1 MPEWI
6 VKFFYSFPIRLFL
19 LHLRSNLLM
28 IGMWV
33 FLVSLIT
40 GLIGRKFGF
49 SYLFLDP
56 EYLSEVNFWSFFL
69 IGLTFGGFLM
79 TWNLTTYLLTAHH
92 FPFLASLRNPFTKFC
107 LNNLLLPI
115 VFLAFYI
122 ISIIAFQIRFEGWTI
137 EDILLQTI
145 GLFTGMLSLLIFY
158 FLYFHYTNQD
168 ISSYKD
174 IIEARKSQAANITPG
189 RKDIDLD
196 YIKMDANRWRVD
208 NYFNEAFKFRLVRS
222 VAHYDASMLKQIFKQ
237 NHLNALIIQLL
248 TMMAL
253 FTLGSLMD
261 YSLFRIPAAASLFI
275 MMSVIIAI
283 IGAITYWFDEWR
295 KTIIILTLIA
305 INFFTSLQN
314 LNYSNKAYGLNYE
327 GLLVEY
333 DYKRLEE
340 LCLPEKIRQDM
351 DSTIAILNNWKAK
364 NTSVKG
370 KKPKMVLIATSGGG
384 LRAASWTVNVL
395 QTADSL
401 LNGGLLDHTT
411 LITGA
416 SGGMLGAGYLR
427 ELYLR
432 QQQDSEL
439 NLYSREYLDNISKDM
454 LNSVAFTLVS
464 NDLFLPWARFQVGE
478 HSYRKDRGY
487 IFEQQLNENTHNV
500 MNKTL
505 SDYRQAERTAQ
516 IPMMFLTPS
525 IVKDARRFIISP
537 QPVSYMMI
545 APVGLERKNTVEV
558 DAVDFRAMFR
568 EQEADSLLFTSAL
581 RMSATFPYI
590 MPDVHLPA
598 KQQLEA
604 VDAGFID
611 NYGLLSA
618 TRFIQVFRDWII
630 EHTSGVVLVQI
641 SHSRKVDHIARKDDS
656 KGVIETLFNPIG
668 IAGQIFSL
676 QEFEQDNSLGFIYD
690 LLGDEYF
697 HYVRFIYDPRR
708 DKKLQAS
715 ISFHLT
721 NREKEV
727 IREEIKEEGN
737 QENLQLLQELLKD

>member
-6 VKFFYSFPIRLFL
+6 SKVFFSFPVRLFL
-19 LHLRSNLLM
+19 LHLRSNLLL
-28 IGMWV
+28 IGMWA
-33 FLVSLIT
+33 FLVLLIT
-40 GLIGRKFGF
+40 GLIGRKLGF

-107 LNNLLLPI
+107 LNNLLLP
-115 VFLAFYI
+115 VGFLIFYVIAI
-122 ISIIAFQIRFEGWTI
+122 ISFQLRFEGWTL
-137 EDILLQTI
+137 EDILLQSI
-145 GLFTGMLSLLIFY
+145 GLITGMLSLLIFY

-174 IIEARKSQAANITPG
+174 IIEARKKQAANINPG

-208 NYFNEAFKFRLVRS
+208 NYFNEAFSIRLVRS
-222 VAHYDASMLKQIFKQ
+222 VAHYDVAMLKQIFKQ

-261 YSLFRIPAAASLFI
+261 YSLFRIPAAASIFI
-275 MMSVIIAI
+275 LLSVITAI

-295 KTIIILTLIA
+295 KTIIILALIA
-305 INFFTSLQN
+305 INFFTSFQSLH
-314 LNYSNKAYGLNYE
+314 YSNKAYGLDYRDS
-327 GLLVEY
+327 LAVYSY
-333 DYKRLEE
+333 DRLQEVCLSGQLEQDKRATMDILE
-340 LCLPEKIRQDM
+340 
-351 DSTIAILNNWKAK
+351 NWKSK
-364 NTSVKG
+364 NVTADNP
-370 KKPKMVLIATSGGG
+370 KPKMVLIAVSGGG
-384 LRAASWTVNVL
+384 LRSASWTANVL

-401 LNGGLLDHTT
+401 LSGRLFDHTA

-416 SGGMLGAGYLR
+416 SGGMLGAAYLR
-427 ELYLR
+427 EIYLR
-432 QQQDSEL
+432 QQQDQKIS
-439 NLYSREYLDNISKDM
+439 LYHEQHLDNISKDL
-454 LNSVAFTLVS
+454 LNSIAFTLVS
-464 NDLFLPWARFQVGE
+464 NDLFLPWARFSVGE

-487 IFEQQLNENTHNV
+487 IFERQLNENTNDV
-500 MNKTL
+500 LDKTL
-505 SDYRQAERTAQ
+505 ADYRLAEREAQ

-525 IVKDARRFIISP
+525 IVNDARRFIISP
-537 QPVSYMMI
+537 QAVSYMMI
-545 APVGLERKNTVEV
+545 APVGLDRQNTVEV
-558 DAVDFRAMFR
+558 DAVDFGWMFR

-581 RMSATFPYI
+581 RMNATFPYI
-590 MPDVHLPA
+590 MPNVHLPS
-598 KQQLEA
+598 KPQIEA

-618 TRFIQVFRDWII
+618 TRFVQVFREWIT
-630 EHTSGVVLVQI
+630 ENTSGVVLIQI
-641 SHSRKVDHIARKDDS
+641 SSSRKIDPITENDN
-656 KGVIETLFNPIG
+656 KGVIETIFSPIG
-668 IAGQIFSL
+668 IAGRMLSL

-690 LLGDEYF
+690 LLGPDYF
-697 HYVRFIYDPRR
+697 HYVRFVYNPGR
-708 DKKLQAS
+708 DNKLKAS

-727 IREEIKEEGN
+727 IKEEIKAEEN
-737 QENLQLLQELLKD
+737 VENLRKLQALFEN